1 MDINQENKRIFHAII
16 ENEAVNK
23 VKYGQLTITVSIAN
37 GNPLIQTMRVNR
49 MCRKKYILKKT

>member
-49 MCRKKYILKKT
+49 MRRKKYILKKT